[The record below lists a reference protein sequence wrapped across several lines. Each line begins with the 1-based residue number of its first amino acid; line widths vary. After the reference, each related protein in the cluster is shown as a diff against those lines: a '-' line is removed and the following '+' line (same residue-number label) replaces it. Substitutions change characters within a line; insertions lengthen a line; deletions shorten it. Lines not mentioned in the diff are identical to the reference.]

1 MGIKENLAPL
11 VDEVIANMPS
21 NEFTTYEFMMAF
33 SRFQE
38 RAYVEA
44 LHASLNHPGGPFTA
58 VKEALEALLEAS
70 PRASLLR
77 DGARAIDI
85 FGLAGITKMWQQKR

>member
-1 MGIKENLAPL
+1 MGVKENLAPL
-11 VDEVIANMPS
+11 VEEVIAGMAS
-21 NEFTTYEFMMAF
+21 NEFTTFDFMMAF

-44 LHASLNHPGGPFTA
+44 LHANLNHPGGPFAA
-58 VKEALEALLEAS
+58 VKEMLESLLQES
-70 PRASLLR
+70 EHASLLR

-85 FGLAGITKMWQQKR
+85 FGLPAITKMWQLKH